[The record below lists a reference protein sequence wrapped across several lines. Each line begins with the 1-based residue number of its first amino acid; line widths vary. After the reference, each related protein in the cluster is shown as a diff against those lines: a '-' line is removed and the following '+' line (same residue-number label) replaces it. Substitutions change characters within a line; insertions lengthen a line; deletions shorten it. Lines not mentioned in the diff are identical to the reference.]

1 VTPSE
6 MKLAGILLEMAA
18 DEFGNHS
25 CNDFK
30 LPPMPETAV
39 LTLLTEY
46 YAPDPIPELQSPILN
61 DAILMSMMA
70 KKLLVDAG
78 P

>member
-1 VTPSE
+1 
-6 MKLAGILLEMAA
+6 MRLAGILLEMAA
-18 DEFGNHS
+18 DEFGNHG

-39 LTLLTEY
+39 RDLLTEY
-46 YAPDPIPELQSPILN
+46 YAPDPIPDLQKKSPILN
-61 DAILMSMMA
+61 DAILMSLMA
-70 KKLLVDAG
+70 KKLLVYAG